1 MSKIIPF
8 HEPDSEGHEDSRPLP
23 FIIAEMF
30 GFSLQSHD
38 TTDGVVYSVLD
49 WMIGIATTDN
59 IKASK
64 MWSNMQNQTS
74 ISTRSLKYRASDGKE
89 YDRDFT
95 SDKGLY
101 EIAAFMKATKTRP
114 ALKAIKEYLAEAG
127 AFADLARREP
137 ETVEGMLSEQRRKK
151 YVRAGQEDIWITI
164 REMGISTRKQIMALV
179 KYLLGTGESDAIYS
193 ILTNDTYRGL
203 FDKSAAEI
211 REHLG
216 IPKGANLRE
225 FMSVVGLSFIFQA
238 EAMIITELQG
248 YSPDDIVREQDVRNV
263 FIVLSKLVGKH
274 VRDTE
279 IALGRDVITG
289 RKLLP
294 DGDEDTIA

>member
-8 HEPDSEGHEDSRPLP
+8 RESDGSHEDPRPLP
-23 FIIAEMF
+23 FIVAEMYNF
-30 GFSLQSHD
+30 PLQSHD
-38 TTDGVVYSVLD
+38 MNDGVFYSVLD
-49 WMIGIATTDN
+49 WMAGIATTDN
-59 IKASK
+59 ISASK

-74 ISTRSLKYRASDGKE
+74 ISTRSLKYQAADGKE
-89 YDRDFT
+89 YERDFAT
-95 SDKGLY
+95 DRGLY
-101 EIAAFMKATKTRP
+101 EIAANMRVTRTRP
-114 ALKAIKEYLAEAG
+114 ALKAIKVYLAEAG
-127 AFADLARREP
+127 VFADIARREP

-151 YVRAGQEDIWITI
+151 YLRDGREDIWITI
-164 REMGISTRKQIMALV
+164 REMGVSTRKQIMALV

-225 FMSVVGLSFIFQA
+225 FMNVVGLSFILQA
-238 EAMIITELQG
+238 EAMITVELQA
-248 YSPDDIVREQDVRNV
+248 YSPDDRVSEADIRKV
-263 FIVLSKLVGKH
+263 FIVLSKMVGKH

-279 IALGRDVITG
+279 ATLGRDVITG
-289 RKLLP
+289 HRFLP
-294 DGDEDTIA
+294 DGEDDNTA